1 MSAILTATVTEVSVT
16 ALADV
21 IRTGRVTKV
30 EADERR
36 SNSCTVT
43 VVTHDADSLARLLRA
58 LQAPHDPKKMLA
70 VRDLPSG
77 GTPNG

>member
-1 MSAILTATVTEVSVT
+1 VSARVTATVTNVSVT

-30 EADERR
+30 EVDERL
-36 SNSCTVT
+36 SNACTVT
-43 VVTHDADSLARLLRA
+43 VVTSDADSLARLLRA

-70 VRDLPSG
+70 VRDLP
-77 GTPNG
+77 